1 MAIHYM
7 LNVKNIIN
15 NYSIQLQQ
23 IEVYN
28 NISYGKT
35 GKQRAKVRKTF
46 DLNCGRLRSEM
57 TFRAVARALIWG
69 GGGCLFIYSC
79 YARRISFEISCF

>member
-1 MAIHYM
+1 MAILYM

-15 NYSIQLQQ
+15 NYSSSLQLQQ

-46 DLNCGRLRSEM
+46 DLNCGRLRSKM
-57 TFRAVARALIWG
+57 TFLAFFDNK
-69 GGGCLFIYSC
+69 LF
-79 YARRISFEISCF
+79 CFLYK